1 MARTHAILHAE
12 ASRDSPPEEVL
23 LHVNHQ
29 LVDFSHTPLFVTV
42 LYGIVDGRSG
52 EFHYARAG
60 HELPI
65 ILDSEGKVHLASW
78 EQGQLLGMLP
88 EPKIDTKTIQIP
100 PGGTIVLY
108 TDGLFDGRNTA
119 GEHFGMERV
128 KQEVAKLSGMP
139 AQMVCSQ
146 LLSALMSFQ
155 ESCPQ
160 DDDITIVAIH
170 SQINPA

>member
-1 MARTHAILHAE
+1 
-12 ASRDSPPEEVL
+12 
-23 LHVNHQ
+23 
-29 LVDFSHTPLFVTV
+29 
-42 LYGIVDGRSG
+42 
-52 EFHYARAG
+52 
-60 HELPI
+60 
-65 ILDSEGKVHLASW
+65 
-78 EQGQLLGMLP
+78 MLP
-88 EPKIDTKTIQIP
+88 EPKIDNKTIQIP

-128 KQEVAKLSGMP
+128 KQEVAKLSGVP
-139 AQMVCSQ
+139 AQMVCGE
-146 LLSALMSFQ
+146 LLSALMTYQ